1 MKRITRNNYEAFL
14 LDLSEGR
21 LSPELAE
28 ELFDFLS
35 DNSDLEADLEEMDTT
50 PVLLTSHVP
59 NRRKNTL
66 YKEESEENLLNLIIS
81 VTENVAQPNEEKQ
94 LSVMIEKNE
103 QCRDE
108 YKLMRS
114 IALKPGAEE
123 FSRKALLMQEAPV
136 RVMPWLLRFS
146 GVAAAVLF
154 MWTFFRSDNPSLYS
168 SERMAYVNEGGVST
182 RDVGGQFVAEEL
194 PDVGSEKLLNEE
206 IVIGDGGK
214 NTPQN
219 SINSGEE
226 KMVWLADNTLDNA
239 RTNYM
244 EDAALPRLKQVD
256 NITLDQH
263 LNTDVIALQTETLQQ
278 EKTPADISEEP
289 SYITAMSEEQEDL
302 KSSSLVNKVTIK
314 IDESVELK
322 RENDAFYVRIGR
334 FTVSFVKSIF
344 SKNNKDD
351 DENKKENKKK

>member
-59 NRRKNTL
+59 NRRKNSL

-81 VTENVAQPNEEKQ
+81 VTENVAKPNEEKQ

-146 GVAAAVLF
+146 GVAAAILF

-168 SERMAYVNEGGVST
+168 SERMAYVNEGEVST
-182 RDVGGQFVAEEL
+182 RDVGGQLVAEGL
-194 PDVGSEKLLNEE
+194 PPDVTSENLLNEE
-206 IVIGDGGK
+206 TVIQDGGK

-226 KMVWLADNTLDNA
+226 KMVWLADNTFDNA
-239 RTNYM
+239 RTNYT

-263 LNTDVIALQTETLQQ
+263 LDMDVIALQTEIPQQ
-278 EKTPADISEEP
+278 EKTLVDISEEP
-289 SYITAMSEEQEDL
+289 SYITAMSEEHEDL

-344 SKNNKDD
+344 SKNNKD
-351 DENKKENKKK
+351 ENKKENKKK